1 MTNDNAPHD
10 VSSHFIS
17 INFNLFHLCNK
28 IVKAWHACLCVG
40 VSPLMPR
47 SQARCPWDEWAPEKC
62 KKMPRKHKK
71 AVLQRLVIRY
81 KYCFFVLFPVLR
93 WALHWLPWR
102 SVRDL
107 WAWRWGR
114 VGKIIW
120 HLCLLC
126 CYYFCL
132 SWECQKLK
140 SIRLTPTSK
149 LSHASPKGPECR
161 LCPALLFEGLFS
173 RCDLSSVNG
182 HSEVA
187 VRSFSKSCESSVP
200 RCQEEHVIRTQ
211 SRGKTLVPPS
221 GLTTQEGKLFVRW
234 FTPCCYTEGSKP
246 IQTSLKSKSFE
257 VPKVRHL
264 KVISF

>member
-1 MTNDNAPHD
+1 MRKCPGS
-10 VSSHFIS
+10 VSLARGKSWKDHLTSMFAYIFI
-17 INFNLFHLCNK
+17 F
-28 IVKAWHACLCVG
+28 
-40 VSPLMPR
+40 
-47 SQARCPWDEWAPEKC
+47 C
-62 KKMPRKHKK
+62 KS
-71 AVLQRLVIRY
+71 
-81 KYCFFVLFPVLR
+81 F
-93 WALHWLPWR
+93 
-102 SVRDL
+102 
-107 WAWRWGR
+107 G
-114 VGKIIW
+114 
-120 HLCLLC
+120 
-126 CYYFCL
+126 
-132 SWECQKLK
+132 CQKSK
-140 SIRLTPTSK
+140 NIKNISLTPTWN
-149 LSHASPKGPECR
+149 LFHASPKGPECR

-182 HSEVA
+182 HSKVA

-264 KVISF
+264 KVIFFFESVFDSFQMLESHASPTLALLMPTCQHAAPTISEYSDTVLGLKPSWKRSQALERTFKLFVLEKTNKWIKSMKTM

>member
-1 MTNDNAPHD
+1 MENTDNAPHD
-10 VSSHFIS
+10 VSFHFIS

-62 KKMPRKHKK
+62 KKMSRKHHSSAAK
-71 AVLQRLVIRY
+71 I
-81 KYCFFVLFPVLR
+81 CFEFINCFYLLFPVLR
-93 WALHWLPWR
+93 WALHWLPWW

-107 WAWRWGR
+107 WACRWGR
-114 VGKIIW
+114 VGKARAW
-120 HLCLLC
+120 HHLTSKLATF
-126 CYYFCL
+126 FCKSL
-132 SWECQKLK
+132 GCQKLK
-140 SIRLTPTSK
+140 NISLTPTWN

-221 GLTTQEGKLFVRW
+221 GLTTQKGKPWVPQKWNVLHHAV
-234 FTPCCYTEGSKP
+234 TPKGLNQSK
-246 IQTSLKSKSFE
+246 L
-257 VPKVRHL
+257 V
-264 KVISF
+264 

>member
-1 MTNDNAPHD
+1 MSKIKN
-10 VSSHFIS
+10 IS
-17 INFNLFHLCNK
+17 
-28 IVKAWHACLCVG
+28 
-40 VSPLMPR
+40 
-47 SQARCPWDEWAPEKC
+47 
-62 KKMPRKHKK
+62 
-71 AVLQRLVIRY
+71 
-81 KYCFFVLFPVLR
+81 
-93 WALHWLPWR
+93 
-102 SVRDL
+102 
-107 WAWRWGR
+107 
-114 VGKIIW
+114 
-120 HLCLLC
+120 
-126 CYYFCL
+126 
-132 SWECQKLK
+132 
-140 SIRLTPTSK
+140 LTPTWN

-234 FTPCCYTEGSKP
+234 FTPCCYTEGSKLV
-246 IQTSLKSKSFE
+246 QTSLKSKSFE

-264 KVISF
+264 KVIFFFESVFDRTVFKCWKVMHLQRWHFSCQHVNTPLRQSLSIPTRCWAWSLPGKRHRLWKGLSNFSS